1 MDSNTHFESSSAK
14 CHAIFNR
21 CNAMLLHYWKKIELA
36 FRSLEI
42 CLTGRLHAERC
53 RATDAAPATLGP
65 LGFGNAKLPTAT
77 AVLDY

>member
-1 MDSNTHFESSSAK
+1 MPFSTA
-14 CHAIFNR
+14 
-21 CNAMLLHYWKKIELA
+21 AMQCCSITGKKIELA